1 MRVAEAVPFTR
12 FDPRWGGIAITL
24 GTAIPPAAVLGFADL
39 RITAILLAATAV
51 ALLGLIGDM
60 TPLPVLAR
68 LTVQSV
74 AAGGVV
80 LCGVQ
85 ITLTGQW
92 PDGPVTVMWIVGV
105 ANCFSLLNST
115 DRLLPAVATI
125 TAVFLAGTALIL
137 EEPAVAVLL
146 ATMACA
152 SLGLLGVRTP
162 MGGSGSL
169 FVGFVLTCSAV
180 LLIAGRGQDTIAAGL
195 VLPALVAIAD
205 TGFAFAGTGQIT
217 DRLHRGG
224 LATQVVVGTYGA
236 AAAAAGLLC
245 LIVAMGLLAPLTAA
259 AAGTALVAV
268 GAFLCR
274 PRRVVPAGRPAP
286 GQTSRLIYAGAVL
299 QQARDPRRWDGE
311 DLY

>member
-1 MRVAEAVPFTR
+1 MRVADVVPPKR
-12 FDPRWGGIAITL
+12 LDPRWGGIAITL
-24 GTAIPPAAVLGFADL
+24 GTVIPSAAVLGLADL

-51 ALLGLIGDM
+51 AALGLIGDM
-60 TPLPVLAR
+60 TTLPVLAR
-68 LTVQSV
+68 LTVQSL

-80 LCGVQ
+80 LSGVQ
-85 ITLTGQW
+85 VTLTGHW

-137 EEPAVAVLL
+137 AEPAVAVLL

-152 SLGLLGVRTP
+152 SLGLLGARTP

-169 FVGFVLTCSAV
+169 FIGFVLTCSAI
-180 LLIAGRGQDTIAAGL
+180 LLIAGRSQDTIAAGL
-195 VLPALVAIAD
+195 LLPALVAIAD
-205 TGFAFAGTGQIT
+205 TGFAFAGTGQISE
-217 DRLHRGG
+217 RLHRGG
-224 LATQVVVGTYGA
+224 LDSRAVTGTYGA

-245 LIVAMGLLAPLTAA
+245 LLVAMGLLAPLTAA

-268 GAFLCR
+268 GAFQCR
-274 PRRVVPAGRPAP
+274 PRRVTIRPAP
-286 GQTSRLIYAGAVL
+286 VQSSPLICAGAVPR
-299 QQARDPRRWDGE
+299 QARDPHRWDGE
-311 DLY
+311 GLR